1 MSAPPENWTWPGE
14 KGTEMGSVHHSNRGL
29 KRLIHAYSYSMAG
42 FRACFL
48 HEEAFRQE
56 IFALIILIPSGIWL
70 GNSPVERA
78 LMVASLLLVPI
89 TELLN
94 SGIEAVVDRIGT
106 ERHELSGRA
115 KDIGSAAVFLSIV
128 LVLVVWG
135 LILIPR
141 LY

>member
-1 MSAPPENWTWPGE
+1 
-14 KGTEMGSVHHSNRGL
+14 MGGVHHNNRGM
-29 KRLIHAYSYSMAG
+29 KRLAHAYSYSMAG

-56 IFALIILIPSGIWL
+56 IFALIILIPLGILL

-78 LMVASLLLVPI
+78 LLVSSLLIVPI
-89 TELLN
+89 AELLN
-94 SGIEAVVDRIGT
+94 SGIEATIDRIGM
-106 ERHELSGRA
+106 EKHELSGRA

-135 LILIPR
+135 LMLIPR
-141 LY
+141 LF